1 MVAAA
6 VWLNAYSPYVSPLSS
21 RVGGSDFSVF
31 MGLFFGGVTYW
42 LLARRSVRAEAE
54 ATPASAML

>member
-1 MVAAA
+1 
-6 VWLNAYSPYVSPLSS
+6 
-21 RVGGSDFSVF
+21 

-54 ATPASAML
+54 ATPVSAML